1 MNKPRL
7 VSLLLSTAML
17 APTAAWAQD
26 STSAP
31 ASGNVGAVP
40 SQTVEQADAAAEEEA
55 PDVSIPGGA
64 IIVTGQ
70 RNRNIERV
78 APQVV
83 SVLSTEQIARTGE
96 GDIAG
101 ALGRV
106 TGLSVV
112 GNGYVYVRGLGDRYS
127 LALLNGSPLPSP
139 EPLKRVVPL
148 DLFPTSII
156 ASSLVQKSYSVN
168 FPGEFGGGVINL
180 TTKSI
185 PEESFL
191 TIGGGGGWDTET
203 TNKLGYTYYGGKHDW
218 TGYDNG
224 NRSLPPVLKDY
235 LNSNKVMG
243 STSDQALEIGSTLF
257 RGRNAVVQRTDRT
270 QANFSADIS
279 AGTRFE
285 MGEVTL
291 GVIAAAG
298 YSNKTQ
304 TRDAIQQ
311 LTQGLSANPD
321 TLWEDYRTVST
332 DNRIVVNGMLGL
344 GLEWGE
350 NAIRWTNVYIH
361 DTSKFTRLRNG
372 HQESN
377 PNVDFITQKTA
388 WYERALLDSQL
399 TGEFKPDDKTSIDVR
414 AGFANS
420 KRLAP
425 FEIDSEYIRTNED
438 TLYGRNFVNTMGTGQ
453 VDPTTI
459 SFSRLSE
466 DVWSAGVDVSHQFF
480 DGWRGTVGYAYQLNR
495 RSNSNRQFG
504 VYASGDANLIQAF
517 GLLRPDVLLQPG
529 MWYLN
534 QASGVNYN
542 LELRD
547 LTANVGLFDAR
558 LINHAYYGKVDGQVT
573 DSLSIDAGVRWEY
586 ANQTTVL
593 RPVGADATP
602 TTGLKNEYVL
612 PALTLTYELEP
623 GMQVRVNG
631 SKTIARP
638 QFRELVYQNFFDPDS
653 NRTYRGNPFLKD
665 SQLTNAEARFEW
677 YFARDE
683 RVSLGGFY
691 KHIKNPI
698 ESILAGSESFITT
711 YANAPAADLYG
722 AELELQKYFYLDKLG
737 GSFFENRRVVLIGNY
752 TYTKSKLKVS
762 ADDTTDI
769 YGASTTQLA
778 ADYFRNGAPLTGQ
791 SEHIANLQLGLEDT
805 TKLSQQTLLLTY
817 ASKRSVSRGLVGTV
831 RQPDI
836 IEYPGLRVDVVLR
849 QGIELGGKQIELKAE
864 GRNLTGR
871 KHLEYQTFDDGRVDF
886 NTYALGRVFSLSASI
901 TF

>member
-1 MNKPRL
+1 MIKPRL
-7 VSLLLSTAML
+7 VTLLLSTALL

-31 ASGNVGAVP
+31 ASGIAGAVP
-40 SQTVEQADAAAEEEA
+40 TQPADDAAAGEEA

-70 RNRNIERV
+70 RSRNIERT
-78 APQVV
+78 APQVI
-83 SVLSTEQIARTGE
+83 SVLSSEQIARTGE

-156 ASSLVQKSYSVN
+156 ASSLVQKSYSTN

-191 TIGGGGGWDTET
+191 TIGGGIGWDTET
-203 TNKLGYTYYGGKHDW
+203 TNKLGYTYYGSQTDW

-224 NRSLPPVLKDY
+224 NRSLPAPLKAY
-235 LNSNKVMG
+235 LKSDTVMG
-243 STSDQALEIGSTLF
+243 SGSDQALEIGSTLF
-257 RGRNAVVQRTDRT
+257 RGRNSVAQKVDKMQP
-270 QANFSADIS
+270 NFSADLS
-279 AGTRFE
+279 AGTRAE
-285 MGEVTL
+285 LGEATL

-304 TRDAIQQ
+304 TRDAVQQ

-321 TLWEDYRTVST
+321 NLWEDYRTVST
-332 DNRIVVNGMLGL
+332 DNRIIVNGMLGL
-344 GLEWGE
+344 GLEWGD
-350 NAIRWTNVYIH
+350 NSIRWTNLYIH
-361 DTSKFTRLRNG
+361 DTSKFTRLRAG

-377 PNVDFITQKTA
+377 QDVDYISQKTA
-388 WYERALLDSQL
+388 WYERALLDTQF

-420 KRLAP
+420 KRLSP
-425 FEIDSEYIRTNED
+425 FEIDSEYIRTNDGTQFGE
-438 TLYGRNFVNTMGTGQ
+438 NFVNTMGTGA

-466 DVWSAGVDVSHQFF
+466 DVWSAGVDVSRQFF
-480 DGWRGTVGYAYQLNR
+480 DGWRGTAGYAYQLNR
-495 RSNSNRQFG
+495 RTNTNRQFG
-504 VYASGDANLIQAF
+504 VYASGDQSLIQAF
-517 GLLRPDVLLQPG
+517 GLLRLDVLLQPG

-534 QASGVNYN
+534 DASGINYN

-547 LTANVGLFDAR
+547 LTANVGQFDAR
-558 LINHAYYGKVDGQVT
+558 LLNHAYYGKVDGQIT

-586 ANQTTVL
+586 AKQTTVL
-593 RPVGADATP
+593 RPVGGVATP
-602 TTGLKNEYVL
+602 TTGLKKEYFL

-638 QFRELVYQNFFDPDS
+638 QFRELVYQNFYDPDS

-677 YFARDE
+677 YFARDQ
-683 RVSLGGFY
+683 RISVGGFY

-722 AELELQKYFYLDKLG
+722 GELEVQKNVDLDTIG
-737 GSFFENRRVVLIGNY
+737 GAFFENRRLVLIGNY
-752 TYTKSKLKVS
+752 TYTKSKLKVG
-762 ADDTTDI
+762 AEDTTDI

-778 ADYFRNGAPLTGQ
+778 SDYFQNGAPLTGQ
-791 SEHIANLQLGLEDT
+791 SEHLLNFQLGMEDT
-805 TKLSQQTLLLTY
+805 SGLSQQTILLSY
-817 ASKRSVSRGLVGTV
+817 ASKRSVSRGLVGSI
-831 RQPDI
+831 RQPDV

-849 QGIELGGKQIELKAE
+849 QGIALAGRELELKLE

-871 KHLEYQTFDDGRVDF
+871 KHLEYQTFEDGRVDF
-886 NTYALGRVFSLSASI
+886 NTYALGRVFSLSA
-901 TF
+901 TAKF

>member
-1 MNKPRL
+1 MIKPRL
-7 VSLLLSTAML
+7 VSLLLSTALL
-17 APTAAWAQD
+17 APTTAWAQD

-31 ASGNVGAVP
+31 ASGNVGAIP
-40 SQTVEQADAAAEEEA
+40 TQTVEQADAAAQEEA

-148 DLFPTSII
+148 DLFPTSIV
-156 ASSLVQKSYSVN
+156 ASSLVQKSYSAN

-191 TIGGGGGWDTET
+191 TIGGGIGWDTES
-203 TNKLGYTYYGGKHDW
+203 TNNLGYTYYGGKHDW

-224 NRSLPPVLKDY
+224 NRSYPLDLKAY
-235 LNSNKVMG
+235 LNSDTVMG
-243 STSDQALEIGSTLF
+243 AGSDQALAIGSVLF
-257 RGRNAVVQRTDRT
+257 RGRNTVVQRIDKV
-270 QANFSADIS
+270 QPNFSVDLS
-279 AGTRFE
+279 AGTRFDL
-285 MGEVTL
+285 GWGTL
-291 GVIAAAG
+291 GVIAAGG

-311 LTQGLSANPD
+311 LTATLSANPD
-321 TLWEDYRTVST
+321 TLWEDYHSVST
-332 DNRIVVNGMLGL
+332 DNRIVGNGMLSV
-344 GLEWGE
+344 GLEWDD
-350 NAIRWTNVYIH
+350 NVIRWTNVYIH
-361 DTSKFTRLRNG
+361 DTSKFTRLRAGYKSGN
-372 HQESN
+372 QD
-377 PNVDFITQKTA
+377 VDYMSQKTA
-388 WYERALLDSQL
+388 WYERALLDTQL
-399 TGEFKPDDKTSIDVR
+399 TGEFKLDDKTSIDVR

-425 FEIDSEYIRTNED
+425 FEIDAEYIRTNEP
-438 TLYGRNFVNTMGTGQ
+438 GQFGQNFVNTLGTGT
-453 VDPTTI
+453 VAPTTAT
-459 SFSRLSE
+459 FSRLSE
-466 DVWSAGVDVSHQFF
+466 DVWSAGADVSHQFF
-480 DGWRGTVGYAYQLNR
+480 DGWRGTVGYAFQLNR
-495 RSNSNRQFG
+495 RSNMSRQFG
-504 VYASGDANLIQAF
+504 VYASGDANLIQTF

-534 QASGVNYN
+534 DASGVDYN

-547 LTANVGLFDAR
+547 LTANVGQFDAR
-558 LINHAYYGKVDGQVT
+558 LLNHAFYGKVDGQVT

-586 ANQTTVL
+586 GNQSTVV
-593 RPVGADATP
+593 RPVGQPASPAA
-602 TTGLKNEYVL
+602 GIKKEYFL

-653 NRTYRGNPFLKD
+653 NRTYRGNPLLKD

-683 RVSLGGFY
+683 KVSLGGFY
-691 KHIKNPI
+691 KHIKDPI
-698 ESILAGSESFITT
+698 ESILAGSEAFLTT

-722 AELELQKYFYLDKLG
+722 AELEVQKYVYLDKMG
-737 GSFFENRRVVLIGNY
+737 AFFENRRLVLIGNY
-752 TYTKSKLKVS
+752 TYTKSKLKVG
-762 ADDTTDI
+762 DGDTTPI
-769 YGASTTQLA
+769 YGATTEQFA
-778 ADYFRNGAPLTGQ
+778 RDFFRDGAPLTGQ
-791 SEHIANLQLGLEDT
+791 SEHLANFQLGLEDT
-805 TKLSQQTLLLTY
+805 TKLSQQTILLTY
-817 ASKRSVSRGLVGTV
+817 ASKRSVSRGLTGTV
-831 RQPDI
+831 RQPDV

-849 QGIELGGKQIELKAE
+849 QGIDLGGKQIELKAE